1 MVTNVPAGPESG
13 LTLVTTGVV
22 SFFHWNSHEESESSV
37 NVAEQFD
44 GTLFINT
51 WTWEHQSGF
60 AFTILW
66 ERHTLEVR

>member
-51 WTWEHQSGF
+51 
-60 AFTILW
+60 
-66 ERHTLEVR
+66 